1 MHGESPIKRRESRKI
16 WVGNVPVGGDAPIAV
31 QSMTNSDT
39 NDVAATVAQINRLEA
54 AGVDIV
60 RVSVPDAD
68 PKPTRIGQQPHPS
81 RVIAIM
87 EPDLRGPALHRPGH
101 HP

>member
-16 WVGNVPVGGDAPIAV
+16 WVGSVPVGGDAPIAV

-54 AGVDIV
+54 AGVY
-60 RVSVPDAD
+60 
-68 PKPTRIGQQPHPS
+68 T
-81 RVIAIM
+81 
-87 EPDLRGPALHRPGH
+87 LRGLSPGLGAAGAISRPQ
-101 HP
+101 